1 MKCLLIS
8 WLKHVNG
15 SLVRCFSLKERKA
28 IENCVIIA
36 QRVRMILTV
45 LLLIGLT
52 APSGIFPRKL
62 CCSRI

>member
-45 LLLIGLT
+45 LLIGLT